1 MRVALLQLAVK
12 FSCLN
17 VEPWRQRYC
26 TSAGNK
32 RAVSLRHLPQ
42 QNMKTLFLEV
52 PKIKQQIHVYVKRT
66 GPEKF
71 VKSCSVSVYYGYTI
85 YGSYL
90 ETNELVDVS
99 DWKKNARS
107 KNKEYQH
114 KSALGER
121 HYSFGGNFQI
131 GDNVPSASRFQ
142 NIPSKI

>member
-1 MRVALLQLAVK
+1 MPKCGALEATVLYFGRKQKGCFLASPATTKHENTFPRSAKDQATDPRVCQA
-12 FSCLN
+12 
-17 VEPWRQRYC
+17 Y
-26 TSAGNK
+26 
-32 RAVSLRHLPQ
+32 RAR
-42 QNMKTLFLEV
+42 E
-52 PKIKQQIHVYVKRT
+52 
-66 GPEKF
+66 F